1 MASALTF
8 GSVSVPGIVLPWQL
22 GGRDLHE
29 QITKFCGVRGESRI
43 NCMPGGRTLEI
54 PVLVYA
60 SQFNTREKLSQWLD
74 VFDRSSGELPALSLL
89 VNSEAG
95 RPRFADTSY
104 SGMQIVEEPKID
116 EAGSLGG
123 GAFAVVMFIFRQ
135 HA

>member
-1 MASALTF
+1 MPTAITF
-8 GSVSVPGIVLPWQL
+8 GEILVPGMVLPWQL
-22 GGRDLHE
+22 GGRDEHS

-54 PVLVYA
+54 PVIVYG
-60 SQFNTREKLSQWLD
+60 SQFNTRAKLSQWLENYD
-74 VFDRSSGELPALSLL
+74 TLHGGDPAQTL
-89 VNSEAG
+89 VVTSDAS
-95 RPRFADTSY
+95 RPTFAHTSY
-104 SGMQIVEEPKID
+104 SGMVIMEEPKID